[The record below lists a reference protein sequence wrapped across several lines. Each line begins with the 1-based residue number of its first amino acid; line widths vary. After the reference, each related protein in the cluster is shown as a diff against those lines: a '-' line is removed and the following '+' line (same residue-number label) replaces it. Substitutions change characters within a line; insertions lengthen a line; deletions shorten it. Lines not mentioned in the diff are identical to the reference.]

1 MICPRCQID
10 ISGSVCWQCADSIA
24 NPASPQ
30 PSEAQ
35 IARLLAEWSIGDGLP
50 RLDAEQVRIVKILVD
65 RFLVLATER
74 GAL

>member
-1 MICPRCQID
+1 MRAPVGRRKALR
-10 ISGSVCWQCADSIA
+10 SR
-24 NPASPQ
+24 PAPPYPPQ